1 MSFPAGFQPLAAVMA
16 SVTRMM
22 LRRSRLPRFSLR
34 LMAMPGPARLAAISR
49 TARSEPEQGRWP
61 FSRANRAAFQRMTA
75 NGCPSVTE
83 APAAMMRRKAGVR
96 RRSGFLW
103 RGRGSGA
110 GDADAGVA
118 GGRLAGFGLAA
129 APCRRG
135 GALRGCIRGRVP
147 ARWGRR
153 MWRGP
158 PRCLFGEAL
167 GEDRWV
173 DAWRR
178 RAHGKR

>member
-1 MSFPAGFQPLAAVMA
+1 MNDD
-16 SVTRMM
+16 R
-22 LRRSRLPRFSLR
+22 
-34 LMAMPGPARLAAISR
+34 ISYKQFGQLI
-49 TARSEPEQGRWP
+49 EGRD
-61 FSRANRAAFQRMTA
+61 R
-75 NGCPSVTE
+75 
-83 APAAMMRRKAGVR
+83 PAAHAIENAARGVNAAEQAIRQTAAMIRAKLGEIEQRLDHGLSVR

-118 GGRLAGFGLAA
+118 GGWLAGFGLAA

-147 ARWGRR
+147 ARWGGR